1 MEKTKL
7 DIMKFPI
14 KCAVI
19 LMAIMLF
26 NYTYSLT
33 YSLVQE
39 NGITKEVRLRVEG
52 MTCRMCSLTIS
63 TALKKLDGVVATEV
77 SYKKK
82 EAKVFYEEGKVT
94 VEQLVKAIKEVGKY
108 KVRIIQ
114 DNNRTKGHDYDK

>member
-7 DIMKFPI
+7 EIMKFPI

-19 LMAIMLF
+19 LMAILLF

-33 YSLVQE
+33 YSLAQE
-39 NGITKEVRLRVEG
+39 NGITKEVRFSVEG

-94 VEQLVKAIKEVGKY
+94 VEQLVKAIKDIGKY
-108 KVRIIQ
+108 KVRLIQ
-114 DNNRTKGHDYDK
+114 DNNRTKGT